1 MSPEGLLLRNG
12 SAQSV
17 RVRVAADF
25 MTAATDKQLVGQWSR
40 TVSSVTITPGS
51 NLLLHARAQHTWGKN
66 FTAKCSA
73 AAGYEALYPG
83 LSKASI
89 DAALGGLHYDEPHRP
104 KKSQP
109 LQREGLQ
116 GVVHT
121 LMPGDVLTALGPELA
136 AEVDELLFQA
146 VDEGEE

>member
-1 MSPEGLLLRNG
+1 MAGQPFTHFSIMQLMSPEGLLLRNG

-25 MTAATDKQLVGQWSR
+25 MTAAIDKQQLVGQWSR

-89 DAALGGLHYDEPHRP
+89 DAALGEQGGHTC
-104 KKSQP
+104 
-109 LQREGLQ
+109 LQRCLICYVGPST
-116 GVVHT
+116 VVCI
-121 LMPGDVLTALGPELA
+121 
-136 AEVDELLFQA
+136 
-146 VDEGEE
+146 